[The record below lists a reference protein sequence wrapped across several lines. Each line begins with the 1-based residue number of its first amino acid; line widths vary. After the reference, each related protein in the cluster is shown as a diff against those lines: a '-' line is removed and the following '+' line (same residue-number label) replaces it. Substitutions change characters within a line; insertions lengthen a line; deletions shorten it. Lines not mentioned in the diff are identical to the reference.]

1 MKQTATETT
10 LLRLVTAVGDAR
22 SEAGPPSLA
31 VVERKMTGG
40 EMPVLHVHE
49 EDEAFYV
56 IEGRMTIHAGNET
69 VRLEAGDVFLAPKRV
84 PHTYRADS
92 QRVRYLAV
100 AFVRSV
106 GGYEDFL
113 HAVGAPP
120 VEAKPSA
127 AESWPGGNEV
137 AALSAMASANRISVL
152 GPPGALPSTDH

>member
-22 SEAGPPSLA
+22 SEADPPSLA
-31 VVERKMTGG
+31 VVERKMTAG

-113 HAVGAPP
+113 RAVGTPP
-120 VEAKPSA
+120 VEAKPS
-127 AESWPGGNEV
+127 ESQSWLGGDEV
-137 AALSAMASANRISVL
+137 AALAATASANRISVL
-152 GPPGALPSTDH
+152 GPPGALPATA